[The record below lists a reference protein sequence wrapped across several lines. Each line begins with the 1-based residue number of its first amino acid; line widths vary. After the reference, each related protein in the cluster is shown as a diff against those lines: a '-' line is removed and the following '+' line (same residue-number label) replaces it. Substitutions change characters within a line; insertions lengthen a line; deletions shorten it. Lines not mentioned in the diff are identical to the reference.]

1 VNWIYLTGNP
11 GAGTLGFAM
20 AVWSIQ
26 RKNPSQL
33 LCCAITVLLL
43 AGASAAAFP
52 DQTCKPCQTKHPGD
66 SPELLPAANKPVQ
79 IGDNSSLFE
88 AATQSTALVGG
99 TTSTTLQAGT
109 QSTMLRA
116 GTESTVLTGGT
127 QSTTLKGNT
136 DSTMLEIGTK
146 QTLIQGGVEKEG
158 QLNLLILMDSSRSMD
173 EALDGLPSPAT
184 EKKITVAKRILEETV
199 QAIPTDINLGLR
211 VFGQSFKNDSFNDCQ
226 QSVLTVPIGIRNRK
240 AIIDSVHQLKP
251 FGLTPLAYSLMHAER
266 DFHGLPGSHHVVLIS
281 DGTETCGGDPCTYIK
296 RLTAM
301 GIKMKVDIV
310 GFGLKRDQKA
320 KEHLNCI
327 ASSSGGKYYEAD
339 TAGQLRDSIKESIK
353 KAIGDSKVNGRVIT
367 RLKEPLLDPTK
378 VPSGFR

>member
-1 VNWIYLTGNP
+1 
-11 GAGTLGFAM
+11 M
-20 AVWSIQ
+20 AVFSIGVK
-26 RKNPSQL
+26 RYAQL
-33 LCCAITVLLL
+33 VCCAITVLS
-43 AGASAAAFP
+43 ASVAFAP
-52 DQTCKPCQTKHPGD
+52 DSLCQTCKPCQTQHSGD
-66 SPELLPAANKPVQ
+66 NPDLLPAASKPLQV
-79 IGDNSSLFE
+79 GDNSALFE
-88 AATQSTALVGG
+88 AATQSTTLTGG
-99 TTSTTLQAGT
+99 TASTTLQAGA
-109 QSTMLRA
+109 QSTMLQA
-116 GTESTVLTGGT
+116 ATESTLLQGGT
-127 QSTTLKGNT
+127 QSTTLQGNT
-136 DSTMLEIGTK
+136 ESTMLQVGTK

-173 EALDGLPSPAT
+173 ETLDGSTSQEA
-184 EKKITVAKRILEETV
+184 EKKITVAKRVLTETV
-199 QAIPTDINLGLR
+199 NAIPTDINLGLR

-226 QSVLTVPIGIRNRK
+226 QSVLTVPIGVRNRT
-240 AIIDSVHQLKP
+240 AIVESVHQLKP

-353 KAIGDSKVNGRVIT
+353 RAIGDSKVNGRVIT
-367 RLKEPLLDPTK
+367 RIKEPLLDPAK
-378 VPSGFR
+378 VPAGFR